1 MLTIPFYHYK
11 LNNWKEKKEQL
22 LDIASNLLFKT
33 NDKISDLYTTYGD
46 VNQTSARV
54 FDILEN
60 DIRKF
65 TSEVKYSGEIGADV
79 WFQKYNENQFHSP
92 HNHGAIGYSSI
103 LYIKFNKKVHKGTR
117 FLAPFNSPEGNEVDF
132 APDVDEGSFI
142 FFPAYLKHYALPN
155 KSEDV
160 RIIMSMNI
168 RKK

>member
-33 NDKISDLYTTYGD
+33 NDEISDLYTTYGD

-65 TSEVKYSGEIGADV
+65 TAEVKYSGEIGADV

>member
-11 LNNWKEKKEQL
+11 LNDWKKKKEKL
-22 LDIASNLLFKT
+22 LDIISKLSFCNK
-33 NDKISDLYTTYGD
+33 DKISNLHTTYGNE
-46 VNQTSARV
+46 NQSSTKV
-54 FDILEN
+54 FNILED

-65 TSEVKYSGEIGADV
+65 TDDVKYSGEIGADI
-79 WFQKYNENQFHSP
+79 WFQKYYENEFHSP

-103 LYIKFNKKVHKGTR
+103 LYINFNKKLHKGTR
-117 FLAPFNSPEGNEVDF
+117 FLPPFNNPEGNEIDY

-155 KSEDV
+155 KSVDV